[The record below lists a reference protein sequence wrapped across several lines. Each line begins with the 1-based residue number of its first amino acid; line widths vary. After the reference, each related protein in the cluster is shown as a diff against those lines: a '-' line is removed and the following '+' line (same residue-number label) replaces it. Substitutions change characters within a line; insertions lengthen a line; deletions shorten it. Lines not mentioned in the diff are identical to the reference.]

1 MLDVTEHV
9 ITVAEGLVGTGGLPS
24 EARVDAPHVAI
35 AAVHG
40 MDYLLTWNCRHIANA
55 ALRGTIEERCRAAG
69 FEPPTIC
76 TPLEL
81 PKEEP

>member
-1 MLDVTEHV
+1 MRL
-9 ITVAEGLVGTGGLPS
+9 
-24 EARVDAPHVAI
+24 HVAT

-40 MDYLLTWNCRHIANA
+40 MDYLLTWNCPAHRQRHVAC
-55 ALRGTIEERCRAAG
+55 TIEERCRAAG